1 MNNDTRHLVV
11 EIERLRADLLT
22 MGRLAEERLREAMD
36 SLVHRNLEALRAVI
50 GGDARMDR
58 VHVEI
63 DHQCFTL
70 LALQQPVAT
79 DLRTVVAAL
88 KIATDLER
96 VADLAVNIAEAGLRY
111 LHHPPVKPL
120 IDLPRMATLAMKM
133 LSEAIDAFVRRDLG
147 LAHGVLRQDDWLD
160 GLKGQ
165 IFRETLTFMLSEPR
179 RIEPAT
185 DLILISRHLER
196 VGDHATNIAEDVIF
210 MVSGRDV
217 RHGSHRLAPEDT
229 GERRRST
236 PTPIV

>member
-1 MNNDTRHLVV
+1 ML
-11 EIERLRADLLT
+11 DLLA
-22 MGRLAEERLREAMD
+22 MGRLAEDRLKEAMHG
-36 SLVHRNLEALRAVI
+36 LIHRKADALRAVI
-50 GGDARMDR
+50 GGDGRVDR
-58 VHVEI
+58 VHLEI

-79 DLRTVVAAL
+79 DLRIVVATL

-96 VADLAVNIAEAGLRY
+96 VADLAVNVGEAGLRY

-120 IDLPRMATLAMKM
+120 IDLPRMATLAVKM
-133 LSEAIDAFVRRDLG
+133 LREAIDAFIKRDVG
-147 LAHGVLRQDDWLD
+147 LAHGILRQDDWLD
-160 GLKGQ
+160 GLKAQ
-165 IFRETLTFMLSEPR
+165 IVREVLTFMLSEPR

-185 DLILISRHLER
+185 DLILIACHLER

-217 RHGSHRLAPEDT
+217 RRRSQPVAPIDA

-236 PTPIV
+236 PTPLV

>member
-1 MNNDTRHLVV
+1 MNKDTRHLVV
-11 EIERLRADLLT
+11 EIEQLRTDLLA
-22 MGRLAEERLREAMD
+22 MGRLAEERVAQAMG
-36 SLVHRNLEALRAVI
+36 SLVRRDAEALETVI
-50 GGDARMDR
+50 GGDARVDR
-58 VHVEI
+58 VQVEI
-63 DHQCFTL
+63 DHRCFTL

-111 LHHPPVKPL
+111 LRHPPVKPL
-120 IDLPRMATLAMKM
+120 VDLPRMATLAVKM
-133 LSEAIDAFVRRDLG
+133 LNEALDAFVRRDVA

-160 GLKGQ
+160 GLRGQ
-165 IFRETLTFMLSEPR
+165 IFRETLTFMLSQPR

-196 VGDHATNIAEDVIF
+196 IGDHATNIAEDVIF

-217 RHGSHRLAPEDT
+217 RHGAHRAAPDDT
-229 GERRRST
+229 GERRRGT
-236 PTPIV
+236 PVPIL

>member
-1 MNNDTRHLVV
+1 MNPDTRHLVA
-11 EIERLRADLLT
+11 ELARLCDQLLA
-22 MGRLAEERLREAMD
+22 MGRLAEGRLQLAMGG
-36 SLVHRNLEALRAVI
+36 LVDRNVEALRLVVTS
-50 GGDARMDR
+50 DDR
-58 VHVEI
+58 IDRHQIEV

-96 VADLAVNIAEAGLRY
+96 VADLAVNIGQAGLRY
-111 LHHPPVKPL
+111 LRHPPVKPL
-120 IDLPRMATLAMKM
+120 IDLPRMATLASTM
-133 LSEAIDAFVRRDLG
+133 LSEALDAFIARDLR

-160 GLKGQ
+160 ALKDQ
-165 IFRETLTFMLSEPR
+165 IFREVLTFMLSEPL

-185 DLILISRHLER
+185 DLILMSRHLER

-217 RHGSHRLAPEDT
+217 RHGSHRLPPVDT

-236 PTPIV
+236 PTPLV